1 MSRKSQFQG
10 GGAGQISYQP
20 LGNVYWTFFHWRFVA
35 FFELNGWYE
44 IWPAPP
50 TAKIGFF
57 VTFRPVYHSVF
68 GNFFYFL
75 DPPTMLNTAFRDI
88 FTIITGRTRTSFAL
102 FYLFYTCFFYYAFF
116 GERFDFTRNFSE
128 YLLGSKSPPPLLY
141 GIFFRSGQCG
151 GGELV

>member
-1 MSRKSQFQG
+1 MPFRSVF
-10 GGAGQISYQP
+10 AC
-20 LGNVYWTFFHWRFVA
+20 
-35 FFELNGWYE
+35 NGYLTVDMKFDRR
-44 IWPAPP
+44 PP
-50 TAKIGFF
+50 PKIGFF
-57 VTFRPVYHSVF
+57 VTFRPVYHAVF

-141 GIFFRSGQCG
+141 GIFFRTGQCG
-151 GGELV
+151 GGGN